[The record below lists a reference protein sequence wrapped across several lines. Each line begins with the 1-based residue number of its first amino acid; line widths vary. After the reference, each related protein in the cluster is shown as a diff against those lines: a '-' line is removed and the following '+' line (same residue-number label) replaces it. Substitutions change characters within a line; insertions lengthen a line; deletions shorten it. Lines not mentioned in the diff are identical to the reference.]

1 MRSEDNDSHTMA
13 SDTAA
18 ASPGLLDGNMDRLV
32 HELRELAHDYIELV
46 TLETRFSV
54 TTLLRMAV
62 ISVFTALV
70 LVSAWLAL
78 VGSAALGLVGIGL
91 SPMLAMLLLAAANIL
106 LALVGW
112 LRIKRMSHW
121 LGWPATQR
129 AIKSDAVAE
138 EKRGAI

>member
-1 MRSEDNDSHTMA
+1 MA